1 MRIGKTIRPGRPGTA
16 RWVSRYGD
24 RLIAVRYRYDPAR
37 ALRYTTVELVAEACP
52 WTKGVNFPK
61 GMATDDLAP
70 ETVYVRVSFQ
80 ESELRERVKAAGGRW
95 DKERKA
101 WELRFERVVRLG
113 LKHRIQFLTDPPA

>member
-1 MRIGKTIRPGRPGTA
+1 MRIGKTLRPGRPGTA

-37 ALRYTTVELVAEACP
+37 ALRYTTVELVAETSP
-52 WTKGVNFPK
+52 WTRGVHFPK
-61 GMATDDLAP
+61 GMALDDAAP

-95 DKERKA
+95 DRERKA
-101 WELRFERVVRLG
+101 WELRFEHVIRLG
-113 LKHRIQFLTDPPA
+113 LKHRIQFLTDAPP